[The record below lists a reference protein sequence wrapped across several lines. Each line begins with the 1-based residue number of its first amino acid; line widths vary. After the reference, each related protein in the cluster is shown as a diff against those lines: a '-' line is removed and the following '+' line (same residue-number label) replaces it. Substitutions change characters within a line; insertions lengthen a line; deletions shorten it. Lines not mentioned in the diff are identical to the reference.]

1 MPIKGPS
8 FLEVNKFS
16 FAKDREPVYSLMQ
29 MDDRNREL
37 FPGIETPAVLVDRTV
52 LERNIAKAAA
62 IARAA
67 GGAAFRPH
75 VKTHKSVRIAG
86 MQLAAG
92 AVGVTTAKASEAVV
106 FMEHGIRDVTVAY
119 PLIDPRK
126 VDRLIRVAE
135 HTGSNLRLVA
145 DSPQGVAVIAAAAT
159 ACQAKVGVLIKVDVG
174 LHRCGVDPSG
184 LLAGQLAGQL
194 QSDPATFF
202 VGLLSHAGHAYATE
216 DATGVK
222 RVAEDE
228 RVLITSLAQRLSRS
242 GIAVPVVSVGSTPT
256 VWLGERFDGITELRP
271 SNAVFM
277 DLTQLSLG
285 VAGPQDLALS
295 VLATVVSVNERFA
308 IVDAGSKV
316 LSSDIGPHGSKRLS
330 GYGLAVLAEDPACR
344 MPVVNL
350 SEEHGF
356 LAHNGTPPR
365 IGARVR
371 IWPNHSCPV
380 VNLANTLMVMADDGN
395 VEAWPVD
402 ARGCVH

>member
-1 MPIKGPS
+1 M
-8 FLEVNKFS
+8 
-16 FAKDREPVYSLMQ
+16 
-29 MDDRNREL
+29 
-37 FPGIETPAVLVDRTV
+37 
-52 LERNIAKAAA
+52 ERNIAKAAA

-75 VKTHKSVRIAG
+75 VKTHKSVRIAR

-92 AVGVTTAKASEAVV
+92 AVGVTTAKVSEAVV

-135 HTGSNLRLVA
+135 HTGSKLRLVV

-159 ACQAKVGVLIKVDVG
+159 ALQAKVGVLIKVDVG

-194 QSDPATFF
+194 QSHPATFS
-202 VGLLSHAGHAYATE
+202 VGLLSHAGHAYAAE
-216 DATGVK
+216 DAAGVK

-228 RVLITSLAQRLSRS
+228 RVLITSLAQRLRRS
-242 GIAVPVVSVGSTPT
+242 GIDVPVVSAGSTPT
-256 VWLGERFDGITELRP
+256 VWLGECFEGITELRP
-271 SNAVFM
+271 GNAVFM

-350 SEEHGF
+350 SEEHSF
-356 LAHNGTPPR
+356 LAHHGTPPR
-365 IGARVR
+365 IGALVR